1 MRFLVTGLNHK
12 TAPVELRERL
22 AIGGDALPET
32 TRALLQEPGVKEA
45 MILSTCNRVELLV
58 SHNGLEPQLPGFLAQ
73 HFALDR
79 SVLEPHLYRYQDEE
93 AVRHMFRVAASL
105 DSMVVGEA
113 QILGQVK
120 QSWNVARELGAVK
133 GPLDKLL
140 QGAFSAAKRVRT
152 ETEIGSSSVSIASVA
167 VDLARRI
174 FGSLDGK
181 RILIVGAGKMS
192 ELAARHMMQHG
203 ADSIMVANR
212 TYERAVRL
220 AEQFLGAA
228 IRFEELH
235 ERAHEADIII
245 TSTGSTDQIL
255 GVEQA
260 QQILH
265 RRKNRP
271 VFVIDIA
278 VPRDVDP
285 RVNQLEGMFLYDID
299 DLQSVAVSHLVDR
312 GREAERAEAIIAEE
326 TERFR
331 RRIRTIDIA
340 PAIVDVQGTAED
352 LRQAELHR
360 QRQLLQ
366 SLTPEQQAA
375 VESLTRGLM
384 NKFLHLPLQALKSAA
399 RDGDAAALETIRG
412 MFQRECSGQKPAE
425 PGAASAETETEPR
438 TESDSGS
445 GSSTGKT

>member
-1 MRFLVTGLNHK
+1 
-12 TAPVELRERL
+12 
-22 AIGGDALPET
+22 
-32 TRALLQEPGVKEA
+32 
-45 MILSTCNRVELLV
+45 
-58 SHNGLEPQLPGFLAQ
+58 
-73 HFALDR
+73 
-79 SVLEPHLYRYQDEE
+79 
-93 AVRHMFRVAASL
+93 
-105 DSMVVGEA
+105 
-113 QILGQVK
+113 
-120 QSWNVARELGAVK
+120 
-133 GPLDKLL
+133 
-140 QGAFSAAKRVRT
+140 
-152 ETEIGSSSVSIASVA
+152 
-167 VDLARRI
+167 
-174 FGSLDGK
+174 
-181 RILIVGAGKMS
+181 
-192 ELAARHMMQHG
+192 
-203 ADSIMVANR
+203 
-212 TYERAVRL
+212 
-220 AEQFLGAA
+220 
-228 IRFEELH
+228 
-235 ERAHEADIII
+235 
-245 TSTGSTDQIL
+245 
-255 GVEQA
+255 
-260 QQILH
+260 
-265 RRKNRP
+265 
-271 VFVIDIA
+271 
-278 VPRDVDP
+278 
-285 RVNQLEGMFLYDID
+285 VNQLEGMFLYDID

>member
-1 MRFLVTGLNHK
+1 MRFLVTGLNHT
-12 TAPVELRERL
+12 TAPIELRERL
-22 AIGGDALPET
+22 AFAKETLPDA
-32 TRALLQEPGVKEA
+32 TRALLTEPGVKEA
-45 MILSTCNRVELLV
+45 MILSTCNRVELVV
-58 SHNGLEPQLPGFLAQ
+58 SHNGREPQLPGFLAKQ
-73 HFALDR
+73 FSLDP

-120 QSWNVARELGAVK
+120 QSWSVARELGAVK

-140 QGAFSAAKRVRT
+140 QGAFTAAKRVRT

-181 RILIVGAGKMS
+181 HVLVVGAGKMS
-192 ELAARHMMQHG
+192 ELAARHLMQHG

-212 TYERAVRL
+212 TWDRAMRL
-220 AEQFLGAA
+220 AEQFLGQAV
-228 IRFEELH
+228 RFEDLH
-235 ERAHEADIII
+235 ARAHEADIII
-245 TSTGSTDQIL
+245 TSTGSSEHIFGMQD
-255 GVEQA
+255 A

-265 RRKNRP
+265 KRKNRP
-271 VFVIDIA
+271 VFLIDIA

-285 RVNQLEGMFLYDID
+285 QINRLEGIFLYDID
-299 DLQSVAVSHLVDR
+299 DLQSVAVSNLVDR

-331 RRIRTIDIA
+331 RRIRTVDIA
-340 PAIVDVQGTAED
+340 PAIVEVQGTAEE

-360 QRQLLQ
+360 QQKLLQ
-366 SLTPEQQAA
+366 SLSSEQQAA

-384 NKFLHLPLQALKSAA
+384 AKFLHLPLQAMKSAA
-399 RDGDAAALETIRG
+399 REGDAAALETIRG
-412 MFQRECSGQKPAE
+412 MFGRETPSAKAAESEPSAE
-425 PGAASAETETEPR
+425 PTEP
-438 TESDSGS
+438 SKDSE
-445 GSSTGKT
+445 